1 MIVVGRSPPVIVVNG
16 VRYKLMCHCSSLH
29 STNGESPGVV
39 EDASKQRRLIRSP
52 NLMGVLRAVKR
63 EEAPDFSKA
72 SSSSIAIWRRRADSN
87 RRIKVLQTLALSHLA
102 TSPQISIYL
111 ENIGFAGLCQ
121 TGRFVRPNKQTSCQ
135 TKIYGAEGGTR
146 TRTSLR
152 TLRPQRSLSTNF
164 STPAGVSI
172 AANHVPVSSFLAKLL
187 WQERRDSNPR
197 PLVLE
202 TSALAS

>member
-16 VRYKLMCHCSSLH
+16 VQYKLMCHCSSLH
-29 STNGESPGVV
+29 STNGESPGIV

-63 EEAPDFSKA
+63 EEAPDFSRV

-102 TSPQISIYL
+102 TSPQISIYS
-111 ENIGFAGLCQ
+111 ENKGFADLCQ
-121 TGRFVRPNKQTSCQ
+121 TGRFVRSNKQTSCR

-164 STPAGVSI
+164 STPARVI
-172 AANHVPVSSFLAKLL
+172 AAANRIPIFICKFGRSGGIRTPDRWFWRPVL
-187 WQERRDSNPR
+187 
-197 PLVLE
+197 
-202 TSALAS
+202 

>member
-1 MIVVGRSPPVIVVNG
+1 
-16 VRYKLMCHCSSLH
+16 
-29 STNGESPGVV
+29 
-39 EDASKQRRLIRSP
+39 
-52 NLMGVLRAVKR
+52 MGVLRAVKR

-111 ENIGFAGLCQ
+111 ENIGFTDLCQ
-121 TGRFVRPNKQTSCQ
+121 TGRFVRPNKQTSCR

-172 AANHVPVSSFLAKLL
+172 TTSHVPVFSFLAKIL

-202 TSALAS
+202 TSALARLSYAPARSKQRAKRERPLITRSTQSYLDECWPDKQRPVIFSLMERQNA

>member
-1 MIVVGRSPPVIVVNG
+1 M
-16 VRYKLMCHCSSLH
+16 
-29 STNGESPGVV
+29 
-39 EDASKQRRLIRSP
+39 
-52 NLMGVLRAVKR
+52 MGVLRAVTR
-63 EEAPDFSKA
+63 EEAPDFSRA

-111 ENIGFAGLCQ
+111 ENIGFADLCQ
-121 TGRFVRPNKQTSCQ
+121 TGRFVRPNKQTSCR

-164 STPAGVSI
+164 STPARVI
-172 AANHVPVSSFLAKLL
+172 AAANRIPIFICKLAGAEGFEPPTAGFGDQCSSQLSYAPAGSKHA
-187 WQERRDSNPR
+187 
-197 PLVLE
+197 
-202 TSALAS
+202 ALKTRATASPQHSIIP